1 MARPDAS
8 NETPKLRGKTV
19 AIFTR
24 YRPGQ
29 PQIVLSDCMLETRGD
44 RLFIVGTGLAAQAS
58 APEWTDGVR
67 RSIAWDAVE
76 EYLLFDTPDDY
87 YARAKLAPAMQ
98 AAAAAG
104 TMTPMFEMPSGSEGY
119 PVEPSGI
126 PMQPETPLEVGAI
139 VLANSHGQWWR
150 AEVVGLEDGDTV
162 RIHYPGWESHWDTSV
177 PKTDLQVYLG
187 DSMESED

>member
-1 MARPDAS
+1 MARPDGS

-19 AIFTR
+19 AVVTR
-24 YRPGQ
+24 HRPES
-29 PQIVLSDCMLETRGD
+29 QIVLSECMLETRGE
-44 RLFIVGTGLAAQAS
+44 RLFIVGTGISAQAS

-67 RSIAWDAVE
+67 RSVAWDAVE

-98 AAAAAG
+98 AAGA
-104 TMTPMFEMPSGSEGY
+104 TQPLFKMPSGSEGY

-126 PMQPETPLEVGAI
+126 PMQPETPLDVGAI
-139 VLANSHGQWWR
+139 VLANSQGQWWR
-150 AEVVGLEDGDTV
+150 AEVVGIEDGDMV
-162 RIHYPGWESHWDTSV
+162 RIHYPGWEDEWDESV
-177 PKTDLQVYLG
+177 SKTELQVYLG

>member
-1 MARPDAS
+1 MSRPDGA

-19 AIFTR
+19 AVFTR
-24 YRPGQ
+24 YRPGL
-29 PQIVLSDCMLETRGD
+29 PQIVLSECLLETRGD
-44 RLFIVGTGLAAQAS
+44 RLFLVGTGLAAQPS

-98 AAAAAG
+98 AAG
-104 TMTPMFEMPSGSEGY
+104 SMMPMFESPQSSEGF

-126 PMQPETPLEVGAI
+126 PMQPETPLDVGSI
-139 VLANSHGQWWR
+139 VLACSHGQWWR
-150 AEVVGLEDGDTV
+150 AEVIGIEDGDMV

-177 PKTDLQVYLG
+177 PKTELQVYLG
-187 DSMESED
+187 DSIQSDD